1 MPQILSMVFGH
12 LVAGGADRCAETTAS
27 FRDEWIRRNE
37 EATATFDRLPMLE
50 SPPAAATAGS

>member
-1 MPQILSMVFGH
+1 MVFGH